1 MLLKPK
7 LIDALFLCIVL
18 AVLISSGYVRGAG
31 GKGVIATVL
40 EASGQGCPGL
50 PSIASSNN
58 RLYVAPNGNDAAS
71 GKHDA
76 PFATLKKAASL
87 LPNGGTII
95 VRGGIYPT
103 QPMFHAVGTKDVPLH
118 IRAADGQKPIFD
130 GANIEDVDS
139 AVIFMDSAS
148 HVVIEGLEVR
158 NCWALGCEGIASD
171 TPVLDLTIRGNH
183 IHHMSAS
190 AARFTGRQIRIEDN
204 DIHDVVLINENNT
217 NFPYGGWPTCTGTMP
232 NTLNLSNPWTNDVVI
247 RANRIRNCWG
257 EGIGVWYGSNV
268 IVEDNSI
275 VNAWSAGIYADNSF
289 NLSIVRN
296 YVRVYRGTDGA
307 GTGILLGLE
316 DYTVWGLPNVRTS
329 NVLVA
334 NNVVIAGVGVGWWSM
349 PTPESTYESLYVLH
363 NSIAGTQ
370 GQAIGIE
377 PVRSGVKHP
386 ANNAIANNIF
396 LSNVEESTVGNPGAF
411 ILAGN
416 AWINDVIPVMAG
428 FTDVSL
434 EIVFTDELLQQV
446 QVNEAQ
452 PLAPLVGIGD
462 ARAALVDDF
471 LCGERNMSAPTRGAS
486 TRKPYEYSRTR
497 NPKTRTRNR
506 GGLRRRAGRRG
517 ELDQPTA
524 DGDKTPSG

>member
-1 MLLKPK
+1 MMSEPMLLKPK
-7 LIDALFLCIVL
+7 LIDTLFLCVVL
-18 AVLISSGYVRGAG
+18 AAFISSGYARGAG
-31 GKGVIATVL
+31 GKGVVATVL
-40 EASGQGCPGL
+40 EASGQSCPGL
-50 PSIASSNN
+50 PPIAISNN
-58 RLYVAPNGNDAAS
+58 RLYVAPNGNDAAF
-71 GKHDA
+71 GTQEA
-76 PFATLKKAASL
+76 PFATLGKAASL

-95 VRGGIYPT
+95 VRGGVYPT
-103 QPMFHAVGTKDVPLH
+103 QPMFDAVGSKDVPLH
-118 IRAADGQKPIFD
+118 IRAADGEKPIFD
-130 GANIEDVDS
+130 GSNIQEADS
-139 AVIFMDSAS
+139 AVIFMESAS

-158 NCWALGCEGIASD
+158 NCLALGCKGIASD

-190 AARFTGRQIRIEDN
+190 AARFAGRQIRIEDN
-204 DIHDVVLINENNT
+204 DFHDVVLINENNT
-217 NFPYGGWPTCTGTMP
+217 NFPYGGWPTCIGTIP
-232 NTLNLSNPWTNDVVI
+232 NILKPSDPWANDVVI

-275 VNAWSAGIYADNSF
+275 ENAWSAGIYADNSF

-296 YVRVYRGTDGA
+296 YIRMYRGTDGA

-316 DYTVWGLPNVRTS
+316 DYTLWGLPNVRTS

-334 NNVVIAGVGVGWWSM
+334 NNVVIAGDGIGWWSM

-370 GQAIGIE
+370 GKAIGIE
-377 PVRSGVKHP
+377 PVRSGVKRP
-386 ANNAIANNIF
+386 VNNAIANNVF
-396 LSNVEESTVGNPGAF
+396 YSVVEESAIGNPGAF

-416 AWINDVIPVMAG
+416 AWINDAIPAMAG
-428 FTDVSL
+428 STDVSL

-471 LCGERNMSAPTRGAS
+471 LCSERNMSAPVRGAFE
-486 TRKPYEYSRTR
+486 R
-497 NPKTRTRNR
+497 
-506 GGLRRRAGRRG
+506 L
-517 ELDQPTA
+517 
-524 DGDKTPSG
+524 